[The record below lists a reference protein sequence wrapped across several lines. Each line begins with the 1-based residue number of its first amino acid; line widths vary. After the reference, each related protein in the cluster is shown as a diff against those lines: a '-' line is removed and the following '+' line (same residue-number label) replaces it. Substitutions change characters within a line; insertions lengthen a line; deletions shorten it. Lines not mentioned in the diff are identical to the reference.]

1 MRIVLDT
8 NCLLVSISERS
19 KYHWLF
25 QAICQKRFDLFI
37 SNEIL
42 TEYVELIDRYFSS
55 EVSEPVYQLL
65 TESDHIHQVEIFFHW
80 PLITNDADDD
90 KFVDCAFAA
99 NADFIVTEDKHY
111 DVLSS
116 VDFPRLAVINLGT
129 FRQLLTNAYPEFM

>member
-8 NCLLVSISERS
+8 NCLLVSVSERS

-25 QAICQKRFDLFI
+25 QALRQKRFDLCI

-42 TEYVELIDRYFSS
+42 TEYVELIERYFNR

-80 PLITNDADDD
+80 SLITNDPDDRC
-90 KFVDCAFAA
+90 VG
-99 NADFIVTEDKHY
+99 
-111 DVLSS
+111 
-116 VDFPRLAVINLGT
+116 P
-129 FRQLLTNAYPEFM
+129 